1 MFTAAAVSAS
11 SLNGGLSGERTS
23 HDDPIYSCAGI
34 GPQESLDIDETLGMW
49 YTVEVVHHR
58 YDSKFPRGE
67 TYVDTCPIVYLTKST
82 DKLHRESGIRLV
94 WSESAGNLNYQ
105 FNVDTVNR
113 PGFWIS
119 SGAQNGN
126 SSQFENQSGADRFG
140 IYGTMTT
147 LNTPYR
153 QFAGIVEVTKAVG
166 SHMVLTFCMPGQQL
180 FSIVMSR
187 TKSLPKQELRGV
199 NSLLERKGLTR
210 VATREACRGAAAL
223 PSTSAAIL
231 IFVAILSFVNRS

>member
-1 MFTAAAVSAS
+1 MVGVAGCVAVGVMTMFTAAAVSAS
-11 SLNGGLSGERTS
+11 SLNGGLSGERSS
-23 HDDPIYSCAGI
+23 HDDPIYACAGI

-67 TYVDTCPIVYLTKST
+67 SYVDTCPIVYLTKST
-82 DKLHRESGIRLV
+82 DKMNRESGIRLV

-105 FNVDTVNR
+105 FNVDTINR

-119 SGAQNGN
+119 SGAQN
-126 SSQFENQSGADRFG
+126 
-140 IYGTMTT
+140 GTMTT

-187 TKSLPKQELRGV
+187 TKSLPTHELRGV

-223 PSTSAAIL
+223 PSSSAAVL
-231 IFVAILSFVNRS
+231 IFIAILSFVNRS